1 MVKYATRILGCYG
14 RRFLLMSIHAAGA
27 ASLAGSFATGASIG
41 GAAGGVAMLATNPI
55 GWAMLGVGAAASMMG
70 TGAER
75 KAGERKVGY
84 VGEQQSLL
92 AGAGQQVTEL
102 AGMKTEL
109 SEDIYGTG
117 LDRSMFQTGQ
127 DLFGLRRQGESAAAR
142 TGFSKSGQVESQMQ
156 RGMDAGVQSFGF
168 QKQGLQDVLG
178 QKLMDISEW
187 EGGEQSRIKSEE
199 ARLKYEMEEA
209 KAQSN
214 KKFLGIL

>member
-1 MVKYATRILGCYG
+1 MANGFGGAMAASGTAS
-14 RRFLLMSIHAAGA
+14 LMSSFGA
-27 ASLAGSFATGASIG
+27 GASIG
-41 GAAGGVAMLATNPI
+41 GAAGGAAMLATNPI

-75 KAGERKVGY
+75 KAGERKETY
-84 VGEQQSLL
+84 IGEQQSLL

-127 DLFGLRRQGESAAAR
+127 DLSGLRRQGESAAAR
-142 TGFSKSGQVESQMQ
+142 TGFAHSGQVQGQIQ
-156 RGMDAGVQSFGF
+156 RGMEAGATSFGF
-168 QKQGLQDVLG
+168 QRQGLQDVLG

-187 EGGEQSRIKSEE
+187 EGGEQGRLASEQS
-199 ARLKYEMEEA
+199 RLKYEMAEA
-209 KAQSN
+209 KAQSK
-214 KKFLGIL
+214 KKFLGIF